1 MKAKTE
7 RPHVV
12 VVGAGIVGASIAYH
26 LSKHTQ
32 VTVID
37 KGQPGLG
44 VTSRAFG
51 WINTTA
57 PQPGEFAALRNL
69 AIAEY
74 HRLQGELGT
83 VPINWIGALS
93 FSDTPSPADG
103 VELIGPARVQQLEPH
118 FKAPRQQALFAPQE
132 GSIDPLAMTRLLL
145 EHAQANGAC
154 VLSDTQVLAI
164 ECRDGAVEALVTAG
178 GRLACERLVVAAG
191 TECKALLQP
200 LGVSL
205 PLHPSPSIL
214 IRLRAHQQLVHTLI
228 ASSELEIRQPTP
240 ELILAAEDYLDADGE
255 DGPQGIA
262 QRALNTIRNSLHGG
276 QGLELISTE
285 VGWRPMPDDRI
296 PIIGTLPTV
305 SGLYLAVMHSGVT
318 LAAVVGRLVAQE
330 LIDGQLAPELQG
342 CRPSRFSL
350 SLPSTARL

>member
-1 MKAKTE
+1 MTIE
-7 RPHVV
+7 TQRPNVV
-12 VVGAGIVGASIAYH
+12 VIGAGIIGASIAYH
-26 LSKHTQ
+26 LSKQAQ

-37 KGQPGLG
+37 KGRPGLG
-44 VTSRAFG
+44 VTSGAFG

-57 PQPGEFAALRNL
+57 PQPGEFAALRDL

-93 FSDTPSPADG
+93 FSETPSPANG

-118 FKAPRQQALFAPQE
+118 FKAPLQQALFAAQE
-132 GSIDPLAMTRLLL
+132 GSIDPVAMTRLLL
-145 EHAQANGAC
+145 ERAQANGAN
-154 VLSDTQVLAI
+154 LLTDTQVQAI
-164 ECRDGAVEALVTAG
+164 ECRDGAVEALVTAS
-178 GRLACERLVVAAG
+178 GRITCQRLVVAAG

-214 IRLRAHQQLVHTLI
+214 IRLRAQERLVNTLI
-228 ASSELEIRQPTP
+228 ASGELEIRQPTP

-255 DGPQGIA
+255 DGPEAIA
-262 QRALNTIRNSLHGG
+262 LRALNTIRNSLHGG

-285 VGWRPMPDDRI
+285 VGLRPMPEDRI
-296 PIIGTLPTV
+296 PIIGTLPSV

-318 LAAVVGRLVAQE
+318 LAAVVGRLVTQE
-330 LIDGQLAPELQG
+330 LIDGQLAPELEG

-350 SLPSTARL
+350 

>member
-1 MKAKTE
+1 MTAEAE

-12 VVGAGIVGASIAYH
+12 VIGAGIVGASIAYH

-69 AIAEY
+69 AIGEY
-74 HRLQGELGT
+74 HRLQDELGAA
-83 VPINWIGALS
+83 PINWSGALS
-93 FSDTPSPADG
+93 FSAAPSPAAG
-103 VELIGPARVQQLEPH
+103 VEPIDPARVRKLEPQ
-118 FKAPRQQALFAPQE
+118 FKAPLQQALFAPQE

-145 EHAQANGAC
+145 ERAQANGAR

-164 ECRDGAVEALVTAG
+164 ECRDGAVAALVSAE
-178 GRLACERLVVAAG
+178 GRISCERLVVAAG
-191 TECKALLQP
+191 TACKALLQP
-200 LGVSL
+200 LGISL

-214 IRLRAHQQLVHTLI
+214 IRLRAQRRLVHTLI

-262 QRALNTIRNSLHGG
+262 QRARNTIRNSLHGG

-285 VGWRPMPDDRI
+285 VGLRPMPDDRI
-296 PIIGTLPTV
+296 PIIGALPTV

-330 LIDGQLAPELQG
+330 LIDSRLAPELQG

-350 SLPSTARL
+350 

>member
-1 MKAKTE
+1 MTTGIQ
-7 RPHVV
+7 RPSVV
-12 VVGAGIVGASIAYH
+12 VIGAGIIGASIAYH
-26 LSKHTQ
+26 LSKHAQ

-44 VTSRAFG
+44 VTSGAFG
-51 WINTTA
+51 WINATA
-57 PQPGEFAALRNL
+57 PQPGEFAELRGL
-69 AIAEY
+69 AITEY
-74 HRLQGELGT
+74 HRLQSELGT

-93 FSDTPSPADG
+93 FSQAPAPVAG
-103 VELIGPARVQQLEPH
+103 VERIGPARVQQLEPY
-118 FKAPRQQALFAPQE
+118 FKAPPQQAFFAPQE
-132 GSIDPLAMTRLLL
+132 GSIDPVAMTRLLL
-145 EHAQANGAC
+145 ERAQANGAN
-154 VLSDTQVLAI
+154 VLSNTQVLAI
-164 ECRDGAVEALVTAG
+164 ECRGGAVEALATTG
-178 GRLACERLVVAAG
+178 GQIACDRLVVAAG

-200 LGVSL
+200 LGVTL

-214 IRLRAHQQLVHTLI
+214 IRLRAQERLVHTLI

-255 DGPQGIA
+255 DGPEAIA
-262 QRALNTIRNSLHGG
+262 QRALHTIRESLHGG

-285 VGWRPMPDDRI
+285 VGLRPMPDDRI
-296 PIIGTLPTV
+296 PIIGTLSAV

-330 LIDGQLAPELQG
+330 LIDGQLAPELRG

-350 SLPSTARL
+350 